1 MAEFFKKRISNLLKR
16 SDYQGLKLPRLADA
30 IGVTAECYA
39 QFKTAF
45 EQMHRA
51 GHVLIG
57 EGDLVTL
64 PPTSGTMVGTFRAN
78 PRGFGFVTPLEPTAH
93 GDLFIA
99 PGSTG
104 GAMTGDIVSA
114 KVMKAPAQRR
124 KHLAPGRQYRGKII
138 EILERAQNRFVG
150 VLLKEH
156 HRWVVIPDGSAFTEP
171 ICVGD
176 VTAKN
181 AAEKNK
187 VIVELISWPSE
198 TRPAEGVIIE
208 LLGKA
213 GRYDTELKAIIRR
226 YHLPEEFDRDCIEQ
240 AGKAVSVFDAEKLN
254 GRADITGKVVI
265 TIDPADAKDF
275 DDAISLEKMPEN
287 HHNNAA
293 WVLGVHIADVSW
305 FVPADSPFDIEAGNR
320 GNSVYLPAV
329 TIPMLPEVISNGVC
343 SLQPNRKRYVKS
355 AYITYDNKGKV
366 LETRFEN
373 SVVKSTMRLTYV
385 QADRILK
392 GRTKKFPPKVIN
404 LLKDM
409 ETLSRLIEKRRAE
422 NGMLTLDLP
431 ETELIMD
438 KAQRVVDARPADSSY
453 PHTVIEMFMVEANE
467 AVAGFLDRRNA
478 DVMRRIHP
486 QPDSLAMKEL
496 SMVVRSLGLHIPK
509 SPERADIQILLDS
522 VKGSDCA
529 LAVNLLVLRSLEK
542 ALYSPLHIGHFAL
555 ASSNYCHFTSP
566 IRRYADLLV
575 HRVLQRHIK
584 GPSQWPAQADVSD
597 RDLTD
602 IGKHITFTE
611 QRAEDAEKQLKT
623 LLILQMLSSR
633 TGDELDCVVT
643 GLAGFGVFVRSCK
656 YGVEGLIRTEA
667 LGSDIWKYV
676 PKTHCVVGQRSGR
689 VISLGQAI
697 NCRIICVN
705 LPALQL
711 NFEPAEPLTG
721 GAGGRGRRK
730 KAYTRKAS
738 GKKRR

>member
-1 MAEFFKKRISNLLKR
+1 MAEFFKKRIFNLLKR
-16 SDYQGLKLPRLADA
+16 PDYQPLRVSQLADA
-30 IGVTAECYA
+30 LGVTAECYS

-78 PRGFGFVTPLEPTAH
+78 PKGFGFVTPLEPTAH

-104 GAMTGDIVSA
+104 GAMTGDIVLT

-171 ICVGD
+171 ICVQD
-176 VTAKN
+176 VTAKD
-181 AAEKNK
+181 AAEKDK
-187 VIVELISWPSE
+187 VVVEIISWPSE

-213 GRYDTELKAIIRR
+213 GRYDTEIKSIIRQ
-226 YHLPEEFDRDCIEQ
+226 YHLPVEFSWSCVEL
-240 AGKAVSVFDAEKLN
+240 AGKAASAFDPEELN
-254 GRADITGKVVI
+254 GRTDITEKVVI
-265 TIDPADAKDF
+265 TIDPPDAKDF
-275 DDAISLEKMPEN
+275 DDAISLDKNTEGS
-287 HHNNAA
+287 
-293 WVLGVHIADVSW
+293 WVLGVHIADVGY
-305 FVPADSPFDIEAGNR
+305 FIPADSALDIEAKDR
-320 GNSVYLPAV
+320 GNSVYLPGK
-329 TIPMLPEVISNGVC
+329 TLPMLPEVLSNGIC

-355 AYITYDNKGKV
+355 VYITYDNKGNV
-366 LETRFEN
+366 LNTGFKN
-373 SVVKSTMRLTYV
+373 SIIKSTMRLTYV

-392 GRTKKFPPKVIN
+392 GHTKKFPPQVIN
-404 LLKDM
+404 LFRDM
-409 ETLSRLIEKRRAE
+409 ETLSRLIEKRRSE

-431 ETELIMD
+431 ETDLVLD
-438 KAQRVVDARPADSSY
+438 KARRVVDARPADNSY
-453 PHTVIEMFMVEANE
+453 PHTIIEMFMVEANE
-467 AVAGFLDRRNA
+467 AVAGFLDRRKA
-478 DVMRRIHP
+478 EIMRRIHP
-486 QPDSLAMKEL
+486 QPDRLAMKEL
-496 SMVVRSLGLHIPK
+496 AMVVRSMGLRMPK
-509 SPERADIQILLDS
+509 SPELADVQMLLDS

-542 ALYSPLHIGHFAL
+542 AQYSPLNIGHFAL
-555 ASSNYCHFTSP
+555 ASADYCHFTSP

-575 HRVLQRHIK
+575 HRVLQQHIQD
-584 GPSQWPAQADVSD
+584 PSHRLTRPKTDVSNQ
-597 RDLTD
+597 DLAD

-633 TGDELDCVVT
+633 IGDELDCVVT
-643 GLAGFGVFVRSCK
+643 GLAGFGVFVQSCK
-656 YGVEGLIRTEA
+656 YGIEGLVRTED
-667 LGSDIWKYV
+667 LGPDIWKYV
-676 PKTHCVVGQRSGR
+676 PKTHCVVGRRCGR
-689 VISLGQAI
+689 VICLGQAV
-697 NCRIICVN
+697 NCRIVSVN
-705 LPALQL
+705 VPALQL
-711 NFEPAEPLTG
+711 NLEPAEPLTG
-721 GAGGRGRRK
+721 GPNGRGRRK

-738 GKKRR
+738 KKKHR